1 MLYDSVLLELHQIL
15 PGIVHPAKDSIATA
29 FKKSIDY
36 GKNNDY
42 GESIKWSM
50 IIEDWSWE
58 RLHSGHW
65 MDVPIG
71 YRGVYSLAC
80 VLRANGL
87 IELGRSDEALS
98 VIDKGLLLGSHGD
111 MLQIMV
117 VQLTRP
123 IDQLKTVSETKRK
136 NYNNETGLLKK
147 AKHNDETSTS
157 STIIASSDRT
167 STSSTIIA
175 SSDETSTSSTIIA
188 SSDRTSTSSTIIA
201 SSDRTS
207 TSSTII
213 ASSDRTSTSST
224 ITSINDSD
232 RHCLNKYIQIERI
245 DYPSLETFL
254 NDYMKPDKPVIIT
267 GCMGHWP
274 AMTNRRWRYII
285 LYTHSGGNL

>member
-15 PGIVHPAKDSIATA
+15 PDIVHPAKDSIATA

-87 IELGRSDEALS
+87 IELSRSDEALS

-167 STSSTIIA
+167 STSSTI
-175 SSDETSTSSTIIA
+175 
-188 SSDRTSTSSTIIA
+188 
-201 SSDRTS
+201 
-207 TSSTII
+207 
-213 ASSDRTSTSST
+213 
-224 ITSINDSD
+224 TSINDSD

-245 DYPSLETFL
+245 DCPSLETFL